1 MSTNNRASLLA
12 GLRTGGVRSTSGAV
26 PQTAAPTVTSFPRQ
40 EMPMTAAV
48 GGSFNQMYAQA
59 QAQAQAQAFQMQMMQ
74 MEIMRLQVSS
84 RFLKQIRRL
93 SRSEGLITTLQISF
107 CFLFQCI
114 VTHHSLPSGYPASTT
129 STAVSTGAGTSAD
142 CADHKP
148 SCLLCDGAA
157 KCWTHSYFLYGSPR
171 FSGGTIESTASSKQ
185 QANL

>member
-84 RFLKQIRRL
+84 RFLKQVRRL

-107 CFLFQCI
+107 LLPILVHCYSLLF
-114 VTHHSLPSGYPASTT
+114 TLR
-129 STAVSTGAGTSAD
+129 
-142 CADHKP
+142 
-148 SCLLCDGAA
+148 L
-157 KCWTHSYFLYGSPR
+157 
-171 FSGGTIESTASSKQ
+171 SSKHNKHSSINWSWHVSRVRRPRTVVPLMRRSRKVLDPQ
-185 QANL
+185 LLPLWLAALLRRNN